1 MSCACEKKERQQV
14 QQVAIEK
21 REITLNVL
29 EPERNVFE
37 FAIPIN
43 IKSEGVS
50 LTKGKYR
57 FYFNI
62 ENLNSN
68 QLYFLIDNF
77 GGEKTTEFKVLGK
90 KVVYRRGYASK
101 DLKKF
106 IMEIELIENPIPL
119 TAIVYV
125 ILGLVGIIG
134 SLMLLE
140 RVEKIIE
147 VSKPLTIVIG
157 LIALIF
163 VLNALTKLLGR

>member
-1 MSCACEKKERQQV
+1 MSCACEKKTERQQV
-14 QQVAIEK
+14 QVAIEK

-37 FAIPIN
+37 IAIPIN

-62 ENLNSN
+62 ENLNAN
-68 QLYFLIDNF
+68 QLYFLLDNF
-77 GGEKTTEFKVLGK
+77 AGERNTEFKVLGK
-90 KVVYRRGYASK
+90 KVIYRRGYASK

-125 ILGLVGIIG
+125 ILGLVGVIG
-134 SLMLLE
+134 GLMLLE
-140 RVEKIIE
+140 KVERIIE
-147 VSKPLTIVIG
+147 ISKPLTIVLG

-163 VLNALTKLLGR
+163 VLNALTKLIGR